1 MNENKQFINILANNR
16 NQPEKDD
23 KIAKKFQNRDQSY
36 RRAEDQNT

>member
-1 MNENKQFINILANNR
+1 MNENKQFVNILANNR

-36 RRAEDQNT
+36 RRAED